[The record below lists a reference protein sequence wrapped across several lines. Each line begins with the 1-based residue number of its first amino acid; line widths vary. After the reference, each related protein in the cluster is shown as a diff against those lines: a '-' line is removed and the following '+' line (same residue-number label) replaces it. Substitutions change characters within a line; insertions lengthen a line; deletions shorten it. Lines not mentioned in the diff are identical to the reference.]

1 MELWL
6 KINIKLLRHA
16 LRIARSEEVVLKM
29 ELRRLRRGI
38 DWACCY
44 PDDRF
49 ATPGIREV
57 FVEELRRCADTDLTQ
72 LTEKKGGRK
81 GSTTSP

>member
-1 MELWL
+1 MELLL

-16 LRIARSEEVVLKM
+16 LRIAQREQVVLKM
-29 ELRRLRRGI
+29 ELRRLRRVI

-49 ATPGIREV
+49 VTPGIRQV
-57 FVEELRRCADTDLTQ
+57 FVDELRHRANI
-72 LTEKKGGRK
+72 
-81 GSTTSP
+81 